1 MSKKEEV
8 VDTDGENFDDVE
20 ELDDQVF
27 IFSKKKNLTSLW
39 QINFIK
45 FL

>member
-27 IFSKKKNLTSLW
+27 IFSKKKNLTSL
-39 QINFIK
+39 
-45 FL
+45 